1 MQDLPKIA
9 NTKVREAE
17 LIWRREL
24 SISEPT
30 QDIITFF
37 HTNLPRNTQVKHSH
51 ATPVFL
57 SEAFPTVLGIKC
69 CHYVNSALG
78 LWGQPRQLLNRHCQ
92 TPFRERQR
100 SMGCSGLEGP
110 QSSSIPPLPW
120 QGHLAQSQAAPS
132 LGQACPWAL
141 PGFQSCPPSQGR
153 I

>member
-51 ATPVFL
+51 AIPVCP

-78 LWGQPRQLLNRHCQ
+78 L
-92 TPFRERQR
+92 
-100 SMGCSGLEGP
+100 
-110 QSSSIPPLPW
+110 
-120 QGHLAQSQAAPS
+120 
-132 LGQACPWAL
+132 
-141 PGFQSCPPSQGR
+141 
-153 I
+153 